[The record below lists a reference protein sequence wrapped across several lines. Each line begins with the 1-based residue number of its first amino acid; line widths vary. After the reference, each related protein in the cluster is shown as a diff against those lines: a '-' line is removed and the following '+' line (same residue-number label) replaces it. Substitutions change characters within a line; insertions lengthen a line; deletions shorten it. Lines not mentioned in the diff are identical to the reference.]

1 MPRKHLIASQTNKK
15 QQMQAKLWQKLARE
29 IRAAVKVGGPNI
41 EANPRLK
48 AAVDKALQNNL
59 SRDSINKNINGHNKD
74 EEKLETLEYEAYG
87 PNGIQII
94 VSALTDNPNRVASNL
109 RGYLNKLNAK
119 IAKQN
124 SVKHFFENKGFI
136 ILVKNNDVTLDK
148 IMELTLENK
157 IIDIV
162 ENEDSIEVYV
172 EPDDFYN
179 VKDIFNK
186 NDFEIFDAEIK
197 LIANEKINEL
207 EEKIETKLQ
216 EFIDSCDD
224 DEDIQWVVT
233 NYEEI

>member
-1 MPRKHLIASQTNKK
+1 MNNSKAYILNIHYENWSNQ
-15 QQMQAKLWQKLARE
+15 LW
-29 IRAAVKVGGPNI
+29 
-41 EANPRLK
+41 
-48 AAVDKALQNNL
+48 
-59 SRDSINKNINGHNKD
+59 
-74 EEKLETLEYEAYG
+74 
-87 PNGIQII
+87 
-94 VSALTDNPNRVASNL
+94 
-109 RGYLNKLNAK
+109 
-119 IAKQN
+119 
-124 SVKHFFENKGFI
+124 F
-136 ILVKNNDVTLDK
+136 
-148 IMELTLENK
+148 
-157 IIDIV
+157 

-207 EEKIETKLQ
+207 EEKIKTKLQ

>member
-1 MPRKHLIASQTNKK
+1 MR
-15 QQMQAKLWQKLARE
+15 R
-29 IRAAVKVGGPNI
+29 
-41 EANPRLK
+41 
-48 AAVDKALQNNL
+48 NNQ
-59 SRDSINKNINGHNKD
+59 DYSIT
-74 EEKLETLEYEAYG
+74 EEKYE
-87 PNGIQII
+87 II
-94 VSALTDNPNRVASNL
+94 
-109 RGYLNKLNAK
+109 KKHIEK
-119 IAKQN
+119 I
-124 SVKHFFENKGFI
+124 
-136 ILVKNNDVTLDK
+136 DK
-148 IMELTLENK
+148 IKNDLQKHINFEIPEY
-157 IIDIV
+157 IIHDIV

-207 EEKIETKLQ
+207 EEKIKTKLQ